1 MPYYF
6 IAARSPV
13 FNHLSASVDGLTT
26 IRALGAQITLT
37 KEFDN
42 HQDLHSSAWFIFF
55 SGSKAFGMY
64 IELLC
69 MVFIAVI
76 VYSFTFLKDF
86 TMAGDVGFLVTE
98 CILLSTSLQWG
109 VRQTTELENHMTS
122 VERILEYSKLPS
134 ER

>member
-1 MPYYF
+1 M
-6 IAARSPV
+6 IIARSPV
-13 FNHLSASVDGLTT
+13 FNHLSSSVHGLTT
-26 IRALGAQITLT
+26 IRALGAENILT

-69 MVFIAVI
+69 MVFIGVL
-76 VYSFTFLKDF
+76 VYSFIFFKQL

-98 CILLSTSLQWG
+98 CILLTGILQVYFTNWYVLLTG
-109 VRQTTELENHMTS
+109 ILLTTNFLLCYCS
-122 VERILEYSKLPS
+122 GA
-134 ER
+134 